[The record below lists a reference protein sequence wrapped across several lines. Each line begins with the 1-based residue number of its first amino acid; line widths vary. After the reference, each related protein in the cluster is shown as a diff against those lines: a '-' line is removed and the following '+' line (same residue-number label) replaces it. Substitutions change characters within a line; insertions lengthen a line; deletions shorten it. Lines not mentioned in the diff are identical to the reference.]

1 MPDMPASPLLDRI
14 VRLIE
19 TQGPMPVSDYM
30 ARCLGD
36 PEHGYYMQAEPF
48 GRSGDFITAPEV
60 SQLFGEI
67 LGAWIVHA
75 WEAMGAP
82 DPVALVEFGPGRGTL
97 SADMLR
103 VARLRPAFVKAASL
117 HLVETSP
124 RLRAAQKRTLKD
136 AGVRV
141 HWHDSAATLPD
152 DRPLLV
158 VANEFFDA
166 LPIRQFVQDGAG
178 WRERCVGLD
187 EAGRLRF
194 QAGLASLEAA
204 DLPPHLAAAPE
215 GAVLETQPVA
225 NAVMQDLAGRLAAQG
240 GAALVVDYGYGKT
253 AVGETLQAVRN
264 HKPVPV
270 LETPGKADLTAHV
283 NFEALARAANIPPV
297 SARAPMTQG
306 DFLLS
311 LGLLERAGQLGAGRS
326 PDIQEGI
333 RDDVERLA
341 APDQMG
347 ELFKVM
353 AVAPDGVRLAAFD
366 EG

>member
-19 TQGPMPVSDYM
+19 AEGPIPVSDYM

-48 GRSGDFITAPEV
+48 GRSGDFITAPEI

-67 LGAWIVHA
+67 LGAWIVQA
-75 WEAMGAP
+75 FEAIGAP
-82 DPVALVEFGPGRGTL
+82 DRVALVEFGPGRGTL

-103 VARLRPAFVKAASL
+103 VARLRPAFLNALSL

-124 RLRAAQKRTLKD
+124 RLRAAQKKTLQD
-136 AGVRV
+136 SGAAI
-141 HWHDSAATLPD
+141 HWHDSTATLPD
-152 DRPLLV
+152 DVPLLI

-166 LPIRQFVQDGAG
+166 LPIRQFVRDRSA
-178 WRERCVGLD
+178 WRERCIGLD
-187 EAGRLRF
+187 DQGALRF
-194 QAGLASLEAA
+194 QAGLATLDDA
-204 DLPPHLAAAPE
+204 DLSPQLNAAPD
-215 GAVLETQPVA
+215 GTVLETQPVA
-225 NAVMQDLAGRLAAQG
+225 NAIMQDLAGRLAGQG
-240 GAALVVDYGYGKT
+240 GAALVIDYGYGKT
-253 AVGETLQAVRN
+253 AVGETLQAVRR
-264 HKPVPV
+264 HEPVST
-270 LETPGKADLTAHV
+270 LEMPGNADLTAHV
-283 NFEALARAANIPPV
+283 NFEALARAATVSPV
-297 SARAPMTQG
+297 AARPLMTQG
-306 DFLLS
+306 DFLLK

-326 PDIQEGI
+326 PAEQDGI

-341 APDQMG
+341 APGQMG

-353 AVAPDGVRLAAFD
+353 AVAPQGVRLAAFE

>member
-1 MPDMPASPLLDRI
+1 MPDQHASALHPRL

-19 TQGPMPVSDYM
+19 AEGPMPVSDYM

-36 PEHGYYMQAEPF
+36 PEHGYYMQADPF

-67 LGAWIVHA
+67 LGAWVVHA
-75 WEAMGAP
+75 WEAIGAP
-82 DPVALVEFGPGRGTL
+82 DRVALVEFGPGRGTL

-103 VARLRPAFVKAASL
+103 VARLRPAFLGALTL

-124 RLRAAQKRTLKD
+124 RLRATQNQTLANCGAAID
-136 AGVRV
+136 
-141 HWHDSAATLPD
+141 WHDSTATLPD
-152 DRPLLV
+152 DVPLLI

-166 LPIRQFVQDGAG
+166 LPIRQFVRDRSA
-178 WRERCVGLD
+178 WRERCIGLD
-187 EAGRLRF
+187 DRGALRF
-194 QAGLASLEAA
+194 QAGLATLDDT
-204 DLPPHLAAAPE
+204 DLPPHLKSAPD

-225 NAVMQDLAGRLAAQG
+225 NAILQDLAERLARQG
-240 GAALVVDYGYGKT
+240 GTALVIDYGYAQT

-264 HKPVPV
+264 HRPVPV
-270 LETPGKADLTAHV
+270 LGTPGEADLTAHV
-283 NFEALARAANIPPV
+283 NFEAFARAAHCPPV
-297 SARAPMTQG
+297 SARPLMTQG
-306 DFLLS
+306 DFLLR

-326 PDIQEGI
+326 SGVQDGI

-347 ELFKVM
+347 NLFKVM
-353 AVAPDGVRLAAFD
+353 ALAPAGIRLAAFD
-366 EG
+366 EA